1 MQAIRSR
8 APIFLALLLVLCF
21 IILDQM
27 VGDWG
32 RATGG
37 FSNLVLFFNESLW
50 PPDWSVIEPR
60 SYPPCESN
68 NLLEVTC
75 SPAWIGMIETIRIA
89 LVSTVFGMV
98 ISLPIAILAA
108 RNISSGWLSYGAR
121 LVLAASR
128 SLPSLIWA
136 IFFVILVGF
145 GPFAGVLAMTI
156 YTVGYL
162 GKLQY
167 ETIEGMDGTPLEAAN
182 SIGLSRIESSLG
194 VVIPESANSLISQA
208 IFMFEYNVRHGTVIG
223 IVGAGGIGYEIKN
236 NLAFLQYDRV
246 FAYLLIIFVVVILI
260 DMISIFA
267 RSFFTEESDVER
279 PTWAG
284 VFLPVGLTQVK

>member
-1 MQAIRSR
+1 MRNVRNIAS
-8 APIFLALLLVLCF
+8 IFFILLLLLCF
-21 IILDQM
+21 IILNQM

-32 RATGG
+32 RASGG
-37 FSNLVLFFNESLW
+37 FSNLVSFFDESLW
-50 PPDWSVIEPR
+50 PPDWSVVEPR
-60 SYPPCESN
+60 GYPPCESPE
-68 NLLEVTC
+68 LIDFTC
-75 SPAWIGMIETIRIA
+75 SPAWIGIVETIRIA

-108 RNISSGWLSYGAR
+108 RNISPAWISFSAR
-121 LVLAASR
+121 LLLAASR

-136 IFFVILVGF
+136 ILFVILVGF

-167 ETIEGMDGTPLEAAN
+167 EAIEGMDGIPLESAN
-182 SIGLSRIESSLG
+182 SMGLSKIETSIG
-194 VVIPESANSLISQA
+194 VVIPESANNLISQA

-236 NLAFLQYDRV
+236 NLSFLQYDRV

-260 DMISIFA
+260 DLLSIYA
-267 RSFFTEESDVER
+267 RSFFTEESDIDR
-279 PTWAG
+279 PTWGG
-284 VFLPVGLTQVK
+284 VFLPVGLSQVK